1 MLYHFRRTILFAVM
15 FALAG
20 IPANAAQDD
29 AWTYDDLE
37 EAVAGYCRAFAHAS
51 MESEN
56 WRDALEFAILAAEL
70 GSPEVPE
77 EGATEGEPE
86 TGDEDEGED
95 EDEDEKEDGD
105 ILAVRQIIE
114 FFGSDDGPEGADLL
128 LLDLDDLA
136 LFAIDGDLDAAFELG
151 YRYLHADGG
160 NIADSKMGL
169 DWMKAPALNDYPE
182 AMFEMGRALRR
193 NRIKKAM
200 MAAWSTSGPTEAV
213 RPSLGGGASVEFEF
227 FNIAKQDGHEGA
239 AAFVAISLIEQGRD
253 LDDPDAKDLA
263 DEGWSTLRAASRR
276 GEPWAEYMLARAFA
290 EGFGLPLNKK
300 LALEWAGKAAS
311 HGLRDAQELAGELGL
326 ATDGGQVRDADAL
339 ELSWIYLYLAAARGS
354 WTAQYQLGARLYLG
368 EGIAPNAAART
379 WLAKA
384 AQAGHMPASA
394 MLRESSLE
402 VEPPPAPLATPVSV
416 PPAIAPVIPPVILQT
431 AP

>member
-1 MLYHFRRTILFAVM
+1 MLYNFRHTLLFAVM
-15 FALAG
+15 FGLVG
-20 IPANAAQDD
+20 FSANAAQDD
-29 AWTYDDLE
+29 AQSYDDLE
-37 EAVAGYCRAFAHAS
+37 EAVAAYCRAFARSS
-51 MESEN
+51 METEN
-56 WRDALEFAILAAEL
+56 WRDALEFAILAVEL
-70 GSPEVPE
+70 GSPEIAE
-77 EGATEGEPE
+77 EEESEGEPE
-86 TGDEDEGED
+86 GA
-95 EDEDEKEDGD
+95 DEDEKEDVD
-105 ILAVRQIIE
+105 ILAVQQIID
-114 FFGSDDGPEGADLL
+114 FFESDDGPEGADLF

-160 NIADSKMGL
+160 NIADYKTGL

-213 RPSLGGGASVEFEF
+213 RPSLGGGAAVEFEF

-253 LDDPDAKDLA
+253 LEDPDAKALA

-276 GEPWAEYMLARAFA
+276 GEPWAEYLLARAFA

-326 ATDGGQVRDADAL
+326 ASDAGQVRNADAR

-354 WTAQYQLGARLYLG
+354 WTAQYQLGARLYIG
-368 EGIAPNAAART
+368 EGIEPNAAAARV

-394 MLRESSLE
+394 MLRESSIE
-402 VEPPPAPLATPVSV
+402 VEPPPAPLATP
-416 PPAIAPVIPPVILQT
+416 QT
-431 AP
+431 GP